1 MPWRQPVCIWKQP
14 RKSHLTYA
22 HWTFAFSFCQIL
34 FGVGG
39 SECSEVCCIRK
50 NAHILRRVLQPLI
63 THCVSTFHK
72 KIAHIL
78 RRVLQPLITHCVST
92 LHKKKCSHSATR
104 AAAPDHTLRQHLT
117 QKKCSH
123 SVTRAT
129 PDHTLRQHLP
139 QKSAHILRC
148 VLQLLITHCVST
160 SDIVPTHATHTLH
173 LHSPISY
180 TVYNDLCMTTHT
192 LHQHLQ
198 HVAYT

>member
-72 KIAHIL
+72 K
-78 RRVLQPLITHCVST
+78 
-92 LHKKKCSHSATR
+92 KCSHSVTR

-123 SVTRAT
+123 SATRAT